1 MTRCPKQPPT
11 LAHDPSVRGL
21 PVSGRPPWGGPG
33 RLTGVLHARV
43 LPVLGFLVLT
53 LMAPTGA
60 WAAGAEAMREAVAG
74 LQARAMQDDLA
85 WDLLASLTT
94 EVGPRMAG
102 TPGDAMAVSWA
113 QDRMR
118 SMGFDRVWL
127 EPVEFPLWQR
137 RSETAS
143 IVSPRRQPLAVTALG
158 GSPATGEVIKA
169 EVIAFGDLAALE
181 AADPG
186 RVAGKIA
193 FVSARM
199 ERMRTGEGYGKV
211 VVQRGKGP
219 LVAAAKGAAAL
230 IIRSV
235 GTDDNRLAHTGN
247 ISGSGEGEPVPA
259 AAISNPDADLLE
271 AMLAAGGP
279 VMIELDLDC
288 GFDGTAVSYNVIG
301 EFDGREPGAG
311 VVAIG
316 GHLDSW
322 DLGTGAHDD
331 GTGVAITLAA
341 ARRVADLNPRP
352 RRGTRVVLFANE
364 EQGVYGG
371 KAYAVAHADELALH
385 AVGAESDLGGGRIF
399 QFRSRVLD
407 AAAPAIGELEKLLEP
422 LGIPYEPRWPA
433 FGGADFGQM
442 VKLGMP
448 AIDLDHDATKYFD
461 YHHTANDTL
470 DKVDPEDLRFNVAAW
485 VTFLYFAAET
495 RANFGPLDA
504 DEEAQTLL
512 MQSRQR

>member
-1 MTRCPKQPPT
+1 MPT
-11 LAHDPSVRGL
+11 TITSGTCLPRLLRAAALCLMGSFALA
-21 PVSGRPPWGGPG
+21 PV
-33 RLTGVLHARV
+33 
-43 LPVLGFLVLT
+43 
-53 LMAPTGA
+53 APQCG
-60 WAAGAEAMREAVAG
+60 WAATADAMRETVAG
-74 LQARAMQDDLA
+74 LQAQAMEDELA
-85 WDLLASLTT
+85 WSLLASLTT
-94 EVGPRMAG
+94 DVGPRMAG
-102 TPGDAMAVSWA
+102 TPGDALAVAWA
-113 QDRMR
+113 QERMR
-118 SMGFDRVWL
+118 ELGFDRVWV

-137 RSETAS
+137 RSEAAA
-143 IVSPRRQPLAVTALG
+143 IVSPRRQAMAVTALG
-158 GSPATGEVIKA
+158 GSPPTPGPVRA
-169 EVIAFGDLAALE
+169 EVAHFPDLAALE

-186 RVAGKIA
+186 QVAGKIA

-199 ERMRTGEGYGKV
+199 ERMRSGRGYGEV
-211 VVQRGKGP
+211 VPQRSKGP
-219 LVAAAKGAAAL
+219 YVAAARGAAAL
-230 IIRSV
+230 LIRSV

-247 ISGSGEGEPVPA
+247 MSSSEEGEPVPS

-279 VMIELDLDC
+279 VTVELALDC
-288 GFDGTAVSYNVIG
+288 GFDGTGVSYNVIG
-301 EFDGREPGAG
+301 EFDGREPGSG

-341 ARRVADLNPRP
+341 ARQVADLSPRP
-352 RRGTRVVLFANE
+352 RRNLRVVLFANE
-364 EQGVYGG
+364 EQGIYGG
-371 KAYAVAHADELALH
+371 KAYAVAHAGELALH
-385 AVGAESDLGGGRIF
+385 SVGAESDLGGGRIY
-399 QFRSRVLD
+399 QFRSRVGD
-407 AAAPAIGELEKLLEP
+407 AAAPAVEELAGLLAP

-470 DKVDPEDLRFNVAAW
+470 DKVDAEDLRFNVAAW

-495 RANFGPLDA
+495 DAEFGPLEPDGQ
-504 DEEAQTLL
+504 AQSPPEK
-512 MQSRQR
+512 SR

>member
-1 MTRCPKQPPT
+1 MRTIEHLGKVLGDALHACSAPVLTALALT
-11 LAHDPSVRGL
+11 LAAP
-21 PVSGRPPWGGPG
+21 
-33 RLTGVLHARV
+33 HA
-43 LPVLGFLVLT
+43 
-53 LMAPTGA
+53 A
-60 WAAGAEAMREAVAG
+60 WAADADAMRETVEG
-74 LQARAMQDDLA
+74 LQARALQDDLA
-85 WDLLASLTT
+85 WELLASLTT
-94 EVGPRMAG
+94 DVGPRMAG
-102 TPGDAMAVSWA
+102 TPGDALAVAWA

-118 SMGFDRVWL
+118 SLGFDRVWL

-137 RSETAS
+137 RSETAAV
-143 IVSPRRQPLAVTALG
+143 VSPRFQELAATALG
-158 GSPATGEVIKA
+158 GSPGTGGPVRA
-169 EVIAFGDLAALE
+169 EIVHFADLEELE
-181 AADPG
+181 AADP
-186 RVAGKIA
+186 RELAGKIA

-199 ERMRTGEGYGKV
+199 ERLRTGRGYGKV
-211 VVQRGKGP
+211 VGQRSRGP
-219 LVAAAKGAAAL
+219 FVAAAQGAAAL

-247 ISGSGEGEPVPA
+247 MSSSEEGEPVPA

-279 VMIELDLDC
+279 VTLELNLDC
-288 GFDGTAVSYNVIG
+288 GFNGTAVSYNVIG
-301 EFDGREPGAG
+301 EFDGRVPGAG
-311 VVAIG
+311 IVAIG

-341 ARRVADLNPRP
+341 ARLVAGLSPRP
-352 RRGTRVVLFANE
+352 RRGIRVVLFANE

-371 KAYAVAHADELALH
+371 KAYAAAHAADLAMH

-399 QFRSRVLD
+399 QFRSRVSS
-407 AAAPAIGELEKLLEP
+407 AAAPAIDELAALLRP

-442 VKLGMP
+442 VRLGMP
-448 AIDLDHDATKYFD
+448 AIDLDHDATRYFD

-495 RANFGPLDA
+495 TTEFGPLDP
-504 DEEAQTLL
+504 DEQVRPLQL
-512 MQSRQR
+512 KSR